1 MLSTYNRSMKKALV
15 YAVVALVLASCDNNN
30 NSSPTD
36 PSQVNI
42 EFTTTDLVVGT
53 GAEATSGTRVSVHYT
68 LWLYDSAGAAS
79 KGRQLQTSVGGN
91 ALQFTVSSGQLI
103 RGFDQA
109 VLGMRVGGKRRAYV
123 PSSLGYGSAG
133 SQDGSIPPNAA
144 LVFEIDLISI
154 P

>member
-1 MLSTYNRSMKKALV
+1 MKKALLC
-15 YAVVALVLASCDNNN
+15 AVMGLVIGGCDNT

-53 GAEATSGTRVSVHYT
+53 GAEATGGTRVSVHYT
-68 LWLYDSAGAAS
+68 LWLYDAAGQAS
-79 KGRQLQTSVGGN
+79 KGRQIQTSVGGN
-91 ALQFTVSSGQLI
+91 PLQFTVSGGQLI

-109 VLGMRVGGKRRAYV
+109 VFGMRVGGRRRAYI
-123 PSSLGYGSAG
+123 PASLGYGG
-133 SQDGSIPPNAA
+133 SGSTDGAIPPNAA
-144 LVFEIDLISI
+144 LVFEIDLVSI

>member
-1 MLSTYNRSMKKALV
+1 MKNALLS
-15 YAVVALVLASCDNNN
+15 AVVALVIGGCGDN

-53 GAEATSGTRVSVHYT
+53 GAEATAGTRVSVHYT
-68 LWLYDSAGAAS
+68 LWLYDAAGQAS
-79 KGRQLQTSVGGN
+79 KGRQVQTSVGGN
-91 ALQFTVSSGQLI
+91 PLQFTVSSGQLI

-109 VLGMRVGGKRRAYV
+109 VLGMRVGGKRRVYV
-123 PSSLGYGSAG
+123 PASLGYGG
-133 SQDGSIPPNAA
+133 SGSTDGSIPPNAA
-144 LVFEIDLISI
+144 IVFEIDLVSI

>member
-1 MLSTYNRSMKKALV
+1 MKKALLC
-15 YAVVALVLASCDNNN
+15 AVVALVVAGCDNN

-53 GAEATSGTRVSVHYT
+53 GAEATSGTRVSVNYT
-68 LWLYDSAGAAS
+68 LWLYDAAGQAS
-79 KGRQLQTSVGGN
+79 KGRQIDSSIGR
-91 ALQFTVSSGQLI
+91 APLQFTVGSGQLI

-109 VLGMRVGGKRRAYV
+109 VLGMRIGGKRRAYV
-123 PSSLGYGSAG
+123 PSNLGYGGSG
-133 SQDGSIPPNAA
+133 SQDGTIPPNAA
-144 LVFEIDLISI
+144 LVFEIDLVSI